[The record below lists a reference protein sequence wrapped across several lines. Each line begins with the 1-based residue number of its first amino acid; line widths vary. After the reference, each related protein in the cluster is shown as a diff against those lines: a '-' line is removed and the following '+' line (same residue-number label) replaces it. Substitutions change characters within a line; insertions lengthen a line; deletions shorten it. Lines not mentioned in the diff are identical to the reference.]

1 MTAGLIGRA
10 LGVLE
15 LMTEAPGGL
24 GVQALAEQRKIP
36 VATMHRL
43 LAELA
48 ELGYVRQLR
57 EGQKYVLT
65 TRLISLG
72 FRCLSTNSVADFA
85 QPILD
90 NVAALSRELVRLAI
104 VDDGRLTWVARA
116 QGAGSGLRY
125 DPDMGM
131 DAALF
136 CTASGH
142 AWLATLSEAEAL
154 NIVAR
159 QGFGDPADYGPNAP
173 ADATDLLAR
182 LKKVR
187 AQGFASVI
195 DSAAVGT
202 AALAAAIVRPAD
214 GAVVGTVSIA
224 GPSARL
230 NEQRMAALAPAL
242 RRAAGELSET
252 CQFIDYF
259 QQ

>member
-24 GVQALAEQRKIP
+24 GVQALADEREIP

-48 ELGYVRQLR
+48 QLGYVRKLR

-65 TRLISLG
+65 TKLISLG
-72 FRCLSTNSVADFA
+72 FRCLSANSVADFA
-85 QPILD
+85 QPTLD
-90 NVAALSRELVRLAI
+90 NLAALSRELVRLAV

-131 DAALF
+131 DAKLF

-142 AWLATLSEAEAL
+142 AWLATLPEAEAL

-159 QGFGDPADYGPNAP
+159 QGFGNLADYGPNAP
-173 ADATDLLAR
+173 ADSSALLAC
-182 LKKVR
+182 LKEVR
-187 AQGFASVI
+187 SRGYARVI
-195 DSAAVGT
+195 DSGAVGT
-202 AALAAAIVRPAD
+202 AALAVAIVRPAD
-214 GAVVGTVSIA
+214 QVVVGTVSIA

-230 NEQRMAALAPAL
+230 DEQRMATLAPEL
-242 RRAAGELSET
+242 RRAAEEMSET

-259 QQ
+259 RK

>member
-15 LMTEAPGGL
+15 LMTEEPGGV
-24 GVQALAEQRKIP
+24 GVQTLADRRQMP
-36 VATMHRL
+36 VGSMHRL
-43 LAELA
+43 LVELA
-48 ELGYVRQLR
+48 QLGYVRQLR
-57 EGQKYVLT
+57 DSQKYVLT

-72 FRCLSTNSVADFA
+72 FRCLSTNSISDFA
-85 QPILD
+85 QPVLD
-90 NVAALSRELVRLAI
+90 NLAAISRELVRLAI
-104 VDDGRLTWVARA
+104 VDDARLTWVARA
-116 QGAGSGLRY
+116 QGASSGLRY

-142 AWLATLSEAEAL
+142 AWLASLPEAKAL
-154 NIVAR
+154 HIVAK
-159 QGFGDPADYGPNAP
+159 QGLDDQGDYGPNAP
-173 ADATDLLAR
+173 ADTAALIACLQKTRERGYA
-182 LKKVR
+182 V
-187 AQGFASVI
+187 VV

-202 AALAAAIVRPAD
+202 AALAAAIVRPID
-214 GAVVGTVSIA
+214 QLVVGTVSIA

-230 NEQRMAALAPAL
+230 NEQRIAALEPAL
-242 RRAAGELSET
+242 LQAAAELSEA